1 MSRLTDDQSQPR
13 IRHEADAIE
22 SILLAVAKGSL
33 DLISSEPLEDEV
45 RRNPNTELRLETA
58 SLLLLASTTIQSTSA
73 VAQRAKQLAALG
85 YGSFDALHLAS
96 AEAAKADL
104 LMTTD
109 DHFLKLANRN
119 IGNPLVKVENPLSWT
134 KDWPQ

>member
-1 MSRLTDDQSQPR
+1 M
-13 IRHEADAIE
+13 
-22 SILLAVAKGSL
+22 AKGSL